1 MQLTSVSKPLEGG
14 ALDQI
19 LRSLTAKGYTY
30 MWPHLNVHVV
40 TGKFMTLPRD
50 HVHAYV
56 IELDKSVV
64 VVDATLA
71 QSSAAEVRAKAE
83 SLNKP
88 IEAVLLTHGHP
99 DHYTGLVK
107 FADLPR
113 FASQGCLEFAHREDL
128 AKSAVAKGYLGDDYP
143 DVRVFP
149 DQIVHDGQVLMLG
162 GIPFTFTDLG
172 PGESDADGMW
182 SLVVDGVKYAFL
194 GDAIANRCHCFMR
207 DEHAF
212 EWLKILDRLDHEF
225 DAATQIYVGHG
236 STPTSPETIAW
247 QRGYIRVFLDAVNH
261 LEDRSLP
268 VTRATQEKV
277 IAAMQKYLPGE
288 ATLFLLDYELDVTIP
303 EIWKKSV
310 PRAS

>member
-1 MQLTSVSKPLEGG
+1 MG
-14 ALDQI
+14 AYL
-19 LRSLTAKGYTY
+19 K
-30 MWPHLNVHVV
+30 VHDIM
-40 TGKFMTLPRD
+40 GKFMDLPRD

-56 IELDKSVV
+56 IELEESVV

-128 AKSAVAKGYLGDDYP
+128 AKAAVAKSYLGDDYP

-149 DQIVHDGQVLMLG
+149 DQIVHDGQVLILG

-182 SLVVDGVKYAFL
+182 SFVLDGVKHAFL
-194 GDAIANRCHCFMR
+194 GDAIANHCHCFMR

-212 EWLKILDRLDHEF
+212 EWLKILDRLEREF
-225 DAATQIYVGHG
+225 DPSTQIYVGHG
-236 STPTSPETIAW
+236 PSPTSRETIAW
-247 QRGYIRVFLDAVNH
+247 QRGYIKAFLDAVNR

-268 VTRATQEKV
+268 VSRATQEKV
-277 IAAMQKYLPGE
+277 IAAVQKYLPGE
-288 ATLFLLDYELDVTIP
+288 TTLFLLDYELEVTIP
-303 EIWKKSV
+303 EVWK
-310 PRAS
+310 RFASGAS